1 MIFVQV
7 TEQEEGT
14 EQEHVIEQEND
25 TSCEIT
31 AKLHTIRLLL
41 LDKLMRFVPN
51 LTNVPGVLTIP
62 FMQVCL
68 IFHIF

>member
-1 MIFVQV
+1 M
-7 TEQEEGT
+7 
-14 EQEHVIEQEND
+14 IEQEND

-62 FMQVCL
+62 FMQVCFPFFIFRL
-68 IFHIF
+68 IYNFEFKNLLNLK

>member
-1 MIFVQV
+1 M
-7 TEQEEGT
+7 
-14 EQEHVIEQEND
+14 IEQEND

-62 FMQVCL
+62 FMQVCFPFFKIQL
-68 IFHIF
+68 IYN